1 MIHPGTDPTSPPER
15 SSSFKNVSQ
24 AAQQR
29 PACACGQLE
38 LPAVSLLL
46 NFSNFSFP
54 LGNKMSL
61 ERSMN
66 NHDDRLGNR
75 NLGNLALKLIV
86 GVIFARGK
94 RAPGA

>member
-1 MIHPGTDPTSPPER
+1 
-15 SSSFKNVSQ
+15 
-24 AAQQR
+24 
-29 PACACGQLE
+29 
-38 LPAVSLLL
+38 
-46 NFSNFSFP
+46 
-54 LGNKMSL
+54 MSL